1 MSFIDA
7 VSSLPHRAAGTLKLL
22 AVGTATRSSLLPEL
36 PTLAESSVAGFDSS
50 ADMALMGPAGLP
62 NMVVGR
68 LAGAVRAA
76 VDDPA
81 FRQQMIT
88 QGTEPLGDSPAE
100 FDEYWTREL
109 VKWGEVIR
117 SRGIRAAG

>member
-1 MSFIDA
+1 
-7 VSSLPHRAAGTLKLL
+7 
-22 AVGTATRSSLLPEL
+22 LPEL
-36 PTLAESSVAGFDSS
+36 PTLAESGVTGFDSS
-50 ADMALMGPAGLP
+50 TDMALMGPAGLP
-62 NMVVGR
+62 SVVVER

-88 QGTEPLGDSPAE
+88 QGTEPIGDSPAE
-100 FDEYWTREL
+100 FDDYWTREL
-109 VKWGEVIR
+109 AKWGEVIR